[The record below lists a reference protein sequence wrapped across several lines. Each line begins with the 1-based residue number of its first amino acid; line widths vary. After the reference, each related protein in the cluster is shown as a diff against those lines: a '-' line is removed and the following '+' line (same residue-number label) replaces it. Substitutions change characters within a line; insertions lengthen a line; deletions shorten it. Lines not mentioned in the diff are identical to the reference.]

1 VFWANGI
8 SALSAYGNT
17 NVNQYLPT
25 YVGNLTTG
33 NITANTSTGNLSILG
48 GNLVVTTGTLYVND
62 GNVFVTGSSG
72 NLTVKGNIVQQGN
85 YYETFSN
92 ITNTGGNLTCDFNNG
107 SIFNVT
113 SISTNVTANFINLNA
128 IDRSA
133 VGATV
138 VVNQGATAYVISNV
152 QINGVNQR
160 VRWVNG
166 QNLGVAPTG
175 LANNNDIISFSML
188 YLGSGNYRIYGQLS
202 SY

>member
-1 VFWANGI
+1 LN
-8 SALSAYGNT
+8 
-17 NVNQYLPT
+17 
-25 YVGNLTTG
+25 TG
-33 NITANTSTGNLSILG
+33 NITANTSTGNVSILG
-48 GNLVVTTGTLYVND
+48 GNLVVNNGNLVVSN
-62 GNVFVTGSSG
+62 GNVFVTGSNG

-92 ITNTGGNLTCDFNNG
+92 ITNSGGNLTCDFNNG

-113 SISTNVTANFINLNA
+113 SMSTNVTANFINLNA

-133 VGATV
+133 VGVTV
-138 VVNQGATAYVISNV
+138 IINQGATAYVISNV

-166 QNLGVAPTG
+166 QNLGVAPSG
-175 LANNNDIISFSML
+175 LANNNDIISFSMIH
-188 YLGSGNYRIYGQLS
+188 LGSGNFRIYGQLS